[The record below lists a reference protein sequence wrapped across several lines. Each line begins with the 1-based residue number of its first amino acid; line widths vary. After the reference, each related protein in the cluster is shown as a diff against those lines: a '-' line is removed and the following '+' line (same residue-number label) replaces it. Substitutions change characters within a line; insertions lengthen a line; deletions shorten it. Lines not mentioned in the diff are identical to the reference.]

1 MSNSILKNK
10 HLETITP
17 EIEVKKHYTV
27 SELNNFK
34 NSISTFDK
42 TEQMEVLKILNKYR
56 IKLTEN
62 KNGVFINLN
71 NVSQK
76 CLNELSIFIKYSISN
91 RKRLDNLELLSQSI
105 FKKSILK
112 NEYEK
117 YDKCTTNNRF
127 IEKEN
132 KSVKNKIN
140 KVDNRLL
147 NNNLEVM
154 DDTINIDDIDN
165 IDNID
170 NSHCIQQLGEIDDI
184 NEIEESNEPDE
195 NYNNIVN
202 FSYHNETNK
211 KKKLPGITAKILKKC
226 KEINKSSHLELSNFN
241 SLITTDNI
249 LISDNNDNES
259 QDNITIDS
267 LDNID
272 MNDELTEEFI

>member
-10 HLETITP
+10 YSEAITP
-17 EIEVKKHYTV
+17 EIEVKKQYTV

-117 YDKCTTNNRF
+117 YDKCTTNNVF

-132 KSVKNKIN
+132 KSVKKKIN
-140 KVDNRLL
+140 KVDNGLL

-165 IDNID
+165 IDN
-170 NSHCIQQLGEIDDI
+170 STCIQQLGEIDDI

-195 NYNNIVN
+195 NYDNIVR
-202 FSYHNETNK
+202 FSYYNETNK

-241 SLITTDNI
+241 SLITTDNL

-259 QDNITIDS
+259 QDNTTIDS

-272 MNDELTEEFI
+272 TNDELTEEFI